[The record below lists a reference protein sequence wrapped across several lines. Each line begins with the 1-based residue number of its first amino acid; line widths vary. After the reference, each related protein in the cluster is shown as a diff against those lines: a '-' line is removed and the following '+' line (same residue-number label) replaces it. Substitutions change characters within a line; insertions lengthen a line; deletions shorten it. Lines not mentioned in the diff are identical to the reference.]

1 MFEKLYDSLKETP
14 HAEQNPETVHSGEIL
29 RLRNHKTCQPC
40 QEGGCAALTAEKDS
54 FRIHALFHDSDI
66 FNTAKVNNE
75 RTWTTGDVCEF
86 FIQPAGQDDYFEFHV
101 TPEGITLQLHLPP
114 VSRMG
119 SIPFEK
125 QIFES
130 GMTHRVQVRREE
142 NYWYGRNVHSFCRN
156 ADHGKRGMGK
166 PLRSLPLQLFTRTGK
181 TGDVIHGILPGYG
194 IPQSFTLASAGS
206 VNQRRRW

>member
-1 MFEKLYDSLKETP
+1 MRGIDRRKGFVPHSRALY
-14 HAEQNPETVHSGEIL
+14 
-29 RLRNHKTCQPC
+29 
-40 QEGGCAALTAEKDS
+40 
-54 FRIHALFHDSDI
+54 DSDI

-119 SIPFEK
+119 SVPFEK

-142 NYWYGRNVHSFCRN
+142 NYWYAVMCIPFAGMRITEKEAWGSRFAVCRYN
-156 ADHGKRGMGK
+156 YSHGQEK
-166 PLRSLPLQLFTRTGK
+166 PEMSSTAYFPDTGF
-181 TGDVIHGILPGYG
+181 HNP
-194 IPQSFTLASAGS
+194 S
-206 VNQRRRW
+206 RWHRLVP

>member
-14 HAEQNPETVHSGEIL
+14 HAGQNPETVHSGEIL

-119 SIPFEK
+119 SVPFEK

-130 GMTHRVQVRREE
+130 GMTHRVQVRRKE
-142 NYWYGRNVHSFCRN
+142 NYWYAVMCIPFAGMRITEKEAWGSRFAVCRYN
-156 ADHGKRGMGK
+156 YSHGQEK
-166 PLRSLPLQLFTRTGK
+166 PEMSSTAYFPDTGF
-181 TGDVIHGILPGYG
+181 HNP
-194 IPQSFTLASAGS
+194 S
-206 VNQRRRW
+206 RWHRLVP